1 MCYGFESKVEASILI
16 QKILEKKY
24 DVDASSLVETFK
36 KENIRP
42 NDKILCIYKKENKL
56 QISLINWGIKFSKDK
71 PTIVNS
77 RMETIKE
84 KKFWNDLFMNNRCL
98 VPMTSFYEWIEVQG
112 KKVQHRIYIY
122 NEEYFFVP
130 GIIYKDKEDNLSV
143 SIITTTPNKFIE
155 PFHNRMPVLLNLDDA
170 LDLLFDTSEESVEKL
185 KPYQDYFNMRKEIA
199 VLPIRKKKIDKN
211 ELT

>member
-16 QKILEKKY
+16 QKILERKY
-24 DVDASSLVETFK
+24 EIDSSSLTETIK

-42 NDKILCIYKKENKL
+42 NDKILCIYKKGNKL

-71 PTIVNS
+71 PTIINS

-84 KKFWNDLFMNNRCL
+84 KKFWKDLFMNNRCL
-98 VPMTSFYEWIEVQG
+98 VPMTSFYEWIEVNG

-130 GIIYKDKEDNLSV
+130 GIIYKDKEDYLSV

-155 PFHNRMPVLLNLDDA
+155 PFHNRMPVILNIDDA
-170 LDLLFDTSEESVEKL
+170 LELLFDESQQSLEKL
-185 KPYQDYFNMRKEIA
+185 KPYADYTNMRKEIA
-199 VLPIRKKKIDKN
+199 VLPLRKKK
-211 ELT
+211 LS

>member
-1 MCYGFESKVEASILI
+1 MCYGFESKVEAAILI
-16 QKILEKKY
+16 QKILERKY
-24 DVDASSLVETFK
+24 DIDASSLTETFK

-42 NDKILCIYKKENKL
+42 NDKILCIYREGNKL

-98 VPMTSFYEWIEVQG
+98 VPMTSFYEWIEVNG
-112 KKVQHRIYIY
+112 KKVQHRVYIY

-130 GIIYKDKEDNLSV
+130 GIIYKDKENNLSV

-155 PFHNRMPVLLNLDDA
+155 PFHNRMPVLLDIDEA
-170 LDLLFDTSEESVEKL
+170 LNLLFDSSQQSVDKL
-185 KPYQDYFNMRKEIA
+185 KPYPKYFDMRKEIA
-199 VLPIRKKKIDKN
+199 VLPLRKKKLN
-211 ELT
+211 GE